1 MFGLKSQNINKE
13 MHRENHPQI
22 DQRPSGLSPSQL
34 GSSQK
39 CYFPLQTKSPN
50 LLLFTL
56 FCCPL
61 PHSTRT
67 WSFWPAAY
75 GRSNDLSVP
84 RKLAAVFWA
93 AQWKGPQGRGLKKPP
108 VNSQWGSENLSLGDC
123 KNWGFPT
130 TMGMTVEVK
139 TLLQSSLQLRLQPRQ

>member
-13 MHRENHPQI
+13 MHRENHSQI

-50 LLLFTL
+50 LLLFML

-61 PHSTRT
+61 PHLTRT

-75 GRSNDLSVP
+75 GRSNDLSVLK
-84 RKLAAVFWA
+84 KLAAMFWA
-93 AQWKGPQGRGLKKPP
+93 ARWKGPQRRGLKKPP
-108 VNSQWGSENLSLGDC
+108 VNSQWGSENLSLGAC
-123 KNWGFPT
+123 KNWGFPI
-130 TMGMTVEVK
+130 TMGMTLGMK
-139 TLLQSSLQLRLQPRQ
+139 IFLQSSLQLRLQPRQ